1 MTFDLQ
7 FDLQKIFAPST
18 GVDLVFNM
26 QSSAPTSRSSIIF
39 DADVNDHTITVAQP
53 FVPVSPET
61 QFDTLHVTTTVPGRQ
76 KRIRVGM
83 ACQPVQFIDQYPLAG
98 NAVSKAL
105 VLRCDPPVAETNIR
119 TAFRL
124 PLGSR
129 HIVRGK
135 LVFRET
141 EFYTAADFKIRDI
154 SFSGMGIL
162 IPQKVKTRPHPLCR
176 LAYHD
181 ILPMGL
187 VLMDTSKAAP
197 FGTLPVKTQVK
208 RINTDFSQTHILAGL
223 KVIRITRDNES
234 LLNKFIHD
242 AQVAE
247 LKRLS
252 ALR

>member
-1 MTFDLQ
+1 MTFDI
-7 FDLQKIFAPST
+7 KTIFAPSK

-26 QSSAPTSRSSIIF
+26 HSPAPTSRSSIIF
-39 DADVNDHTITVAQP
+39 DAHFNDNTITIAQP
-53 FVPVSPET
+53 FVPVSPKT
-61 QFDTLHVTTTVPGRQ
+61 QFDTLHVTTTVTGRQ

-83 ACQPVQFIDQYPLAG
+83 ACQVERFIDHYPLAG

-105 VLRCDPPVAETNIR
+105 VLRCTPPVVETNIR
-119 TAFRL
+119 SAFRL

-135 LVFRET
+135 LIFRET

-154 SFSGMGIL
+154 SFAGMGIM
-162 IPQKVKTRPHPLCR
+162 IPKKVKAKPNPLCR
-176 LAYHD
+176 LEYND

-187 VLMDTSKAAP
+187 VLVDTRKKDP
-197 FGTLPVKTQVK
+197 VGTLQVKTKVK
-208 RINTDFSQTHILAGL
+208 RVNTDYTQTHILAGL
-223 KVIRITRDNES
+223 KVIQITRDSES
-234 LLNKFIHD
+234 LLNRFIHD
-242 AQVAE
+242 AQIDE